1 MYSGQNQERIG
12 NGKPQNP
19 RENKP
24 HVIKLRGVKERKKK
38 KKKSSSGTKGYRGET
53 STFDCESEKRNTEKK
68 ERTNPRGEAVIDDDD
83 KNRNVD
89 V

>member
-38 KKKSSSGTKGYRGET
+38 KKKAPPEPRVTE
-53 STFDCESEKRNTEKK
+53 EKRRRLIARAKRGTRKK
-68 ERTNPRGEAVIDDDD
+68 RNELTLEA
-83 KNRNVD
+83 RQ
-89 V
+89 

>member
-38 KKKSSSGTKGYRGET
+38 KKAPPEPRVTE
-53 STFDCESEKRNTEKK
+53 EKRRRLIARAKRGTRKK
-68 ERTNPRGEAVIDDDD
+68 GTN
-83 KNRNVD
+83 
-89 V
+89 